1 MWESDRSSLARSL
14 LLGAI
19 AAAATAVLLLVR
31 GVAIGSRVDVLGD
44 LLVAAG
50 VGVVVAVAAKL
61 LALTAGG
68 ADGTRISSHDRPA
81 VNVSFDRP
89 TTWNVAFGHAA
100 TFTDG
105 FPKVLSFA
113 QEEARRLDHDY
124 LGTEHLLLGLLRET
138 DGVAAQ
144 VLNNLGVEAVK
155 VRTAVEFVI
164 GRGDRP
170 AVGELGLTPRSKRV
184 IELAIDEARR
194 FGHDH
199 IGTEHLLLGLLRG
212 GAGIAA
218 GVLDSLGVKLDKVR
232 REATA
237 VLSQSTGPGDVE
249 PGNGEV

>member
-1 MWESDRSSLARSL
+1 L

-19 AAAATAVLLLVR
+19 AAVATAVLLLIR
-31 GVAIGSRVDVLGD
+31 SVATGGRVDVLGD

-68 ADGTRISSHDRPA
+68 ADRTAISSHDRPA

-89 TTWNVAFGHAA
+89 TTWSVAFGHAA

-105 FPKVLSFA
+105 VRKVLSFA

-144 VLNNLGVEAVK
+144 VLKNLGVEAVK

-170 AVGELGLTPRSKRV
+170 AVGELGSRRGRSASSSW
-184 IELAIDEARR
+184 LRR
-194 FGHDH
+194 GSA
-199 IGTEHLLLGLLRG
+199 LR
-212 GAGIAA
+212 
-218 GVLDSLGVKLDKVR
+218 S
-232 REATA
+232 
-237 VLSQSTGPGDVE
+237 
-249 PGNGEV
+249 